1 MKRAHYVV
9 LVALL
14 TMLLAGCGSPPP
26 IPEEA
31 INGAYDVINQYD
43 GVRESLVDVQGRKIV
58 LVLIVSP
65 ATSEQY
71 AKQLGENFA
80 RALAAWASSHSEDFK
95 GLPTKEY
102 LGKLYELYDLDIRVA
117 WNADHVIAHGIKTR
131 GKYNSIRWID

>member
-1 MKRAHYVV
+1 M
-9 LVALL
+9 
-14 TMLLAGCGSPPP
+14 
-26 IPEEA
+26 
-31 INGAYDVINQYD
+31 
-43 GVRESLVDVQGRKIV
+43 DVQGRKIV

-80 RALAAWASSHSEDFK
+80 RALAAWASSHSEAFK
-95 GLPTKEY
+95 GRPTKEY

-117 WNADHVIAHGIKTR
+117 WNANHVIAHGIKTR